1 MCEANN
7 PGRPLRL
14 DPDAESADPDK
25 PAFLARPEGAPVSW
39 LPRRPGVRDRWLTLR
54 RHRRL

>member
-14 DPDAESADPDK
+14 DPDAESADLDK
-25 PAFLARPEGAPVSW
+25 PAFLARPEGAPV
-39 LPRRPGVRDRWLTLR
+39 
-54 RHRRL
+54 